1 MACFGGFGGISESL
15 TSHESGKKES
25 ARLRAQNRRMLPAMT
40 TIPQTSCERVHL
52 MLTVA
57 LLAACAANL
66 LLVCSWL

>member
-1 MACFGGFGGISESL
+1 MTRFGNFAGISESL

-25 ARLRAQNRRMLPAMT
+25 ARLRAWNRRMLAAMT
-40 TIPQTSCERVHL
+40 AIPQTSCERVHL

-57 LLAACAANL
+57 LLAACAANM